1 MEGRLQA
8 GQRPL
13 SSEQKVIDQLEM
25 KSGYNTPLQNAVP
38 LKRNLAGT
46 CVVLADDSQ
55 TVIHVKGKK

>member
-13 SSEQKVIDQLEM
+13 SFEQKVIDQLEM
-25 KSGYNTPLQNAVP
+25 KLGYNTPLQNAVP
-38 LKRNLAGT
+38 LKRNPAGT
-46 CVVLADDSQ
+46 CVVLTDDSQ